1 MECQCFSNIS
11 SHIICAA
18 PLRCIALFCSECSRE
33 YSKAAAKSSLM
44 EIETFFLRDVASKLG
59 LSFHK
64 FFFRPVPLTDTT
76 GAF

>member
-11 SHIICAA
+11 SHICAA
-18 PLRCIALFCSECSRE
+18 PLRCIIALFCSECSRE

-44 EIETFFLRDVASKLG
+44 EIETSFLRDVASKLG
-59 LSFHK
+59 LSFCK
-64 FFFRPVPLTDTT
+64 FFFRPVALTDTT